1 MSISAKERREIPDS
15 EMGVPGKDKYPL
27 RNPHEIKS
35 ANNLINNGDITPEE
49 KKALAHKIRH
59 RAEEEG
65 MDTSKLH
72 AANKVAGVT
81 EQVPPMSDGT
91 SIGNSPPRT
100 MAPYYDEANEE
111 LAQKLAATSSQM
123 SSGVSMTTEE
133 DDELL
138 SRVSRIGVAQS
149 EAIGKRDMKAEPFL
163 FAQKIVK
170 EISSQVEK
178 DSKPPTGNQNC
189 ELCTWC
195 AEARYR
201 GINALPRPIYSPRDP
216 ALPGNGHHNGEDI
229 VMNPIKE
236 SFKSQRDVIK
246 KVRGNVDSRWY
257 VHVNWKDSTGGHE
270 FLVVNINDYAYIMD
284 AQAGI
289 LKEIDESDST
299 HNYFRD
305 INFKNS
311 YMVRLDTRKFNA
323 ELFNDVNDPSK
334 VLPWN
339 PELDVPYM
347 KEHGMLGD
355 MSDKW
360 TMRPATEADLEF
372 VYFSELETVGENKND
387 PKVQKYIREDAKES
401 LGHTQII
408 IADDSDIG
416 VYQAYATDYYGLR
429 EGKKDWWYL
438 AHIYIKPEYRTLGI
452 GSAIIK
458 RDIAEHDK
466 ILLQVMKS
474 NTRAKKLYE
483 SLGFVVDMENDHG
496 GLVMRLDKS
505 KPIQE
510 SSDPTKLSNKL
521 IPVKDYPFDT
531 VYKGAMGELKT
542 NPLFV
547 TPYKGIASI
556 FAAHDA
562 FVEKLNKMGLRSFNS
577 AYDEWNYPPEKLQDI
592 LKVVHVKIYSYEG
605 KTFEPFEIDA
615 EGFVYTFDVSNLK
628 DKIYRYNWMDP
639 DKEALVANYG
649 QIEMPGAEKVTIHY
663 IVEPVKH
670 IKEGAFQE
678 STNVFESGHFSKY
691 KDDVLGFNDDGMA
704 VMKKCDCGGNISVS
718 MKGEPV
724 YTCESCGKTYG
735 VVAYQEGAFQDLKNG
750 VNPYSDKM
758 VFHVTPEKHADGQV
772 WKPRVP
778 DYLDPYNPEET
789 GFEDNTTPR
798 ICFSTSIEGALNGIT
813 VNLPRQNPDQFDKLY
828 VYIPEKPWKQYKHKT
843 NKELVNDKLVYDA
856 NVTREVWIMEPVR
869 MKLYGVIRVD
879 QVSNV
884 KRKPVVPTSKGEKGD
899 RNYFTYKWHWVVKP
913 KVLAKGTKFDYSPEN
928 VIADLCI
935 DLKKFKY
942 GLIRNGRLQ
951 SGDVSESDYEKYW
964 VFHTGQE
971 VDEAGGGNCYDMV
984 EYEAGYLEA
993 FGVAYKKYFMSSTRP
1008 GDNKAETHTF
1018 VVVPLNGKFIYIE
1031 QAFKRVVDEWGYDRQ
1046 KSFDKLHDL
1055 FDYVAECS
1063 ADFYGSDLNFGVWDY
1078 TDEQFTAGTPMH
1090 DFQNWIYKKCKM
1102 IYDGEVESPNNIKE
1116 EGYEMSTV
1124 PTRFGGNV
1132 YTESAKSKS
1141 KKTVNRGFINTSQYK
1156 PLYMILLSEKD
1167 FIAKVIRKCTNSDWS
1182 HCALSLDAGMNK
1194 IYSFNI
1200 AHSKGSAFKIKP
1212 LGGFSQE
1219 SLFDPGQGDLR
1230 ARIYAVYVP
1239 EAAYERVKDKVDEWV
1254 NNPKSTKYDYMAI
1267 LKRIF
1272 VDDIEKSESNN
1283 KMVCSSF
1290 VNNILALAG
1299 RSMSAKNLPSPQ
1311 DMDDEARVHP
1321 NDCFKIYDG
1330 LARDYDVEKTIE
1342 ILDKN
1347 SKERDSKPFVEWDD
1361 IYGPYRNTN
1370 GVPSRFYQEEDMLTS
1385 KDLEIKVGDL
1395 DLDKDDEPK
1404 SENDEL
1410 PEYLEGRMSD
1420 DDLKKFKETEDMDP
1434 NDVELGQFGSDTG
1447 DVQND
1452 YDPKDVETLM
1462 KLMASEADALGEY
1475 LDAAKETNTDVLRRL
1490 YADIGNEERF
1500 HMEQLLF
1507 AKSELTGEKYVPKD
1521 PEVKKEYEELLEMGM
1536 DEETAMQTAV
1546 DKCHIRVTT
1555 DDDDM
1560 SFEDATKELES
1571 DIKNL
1576 QETFELIEIT
1586 TNMILES
1593 SDRTEM
1599 NGTISMILESAI
1611 FQEEFGTAERTWNI
1625 ATSINPFRLLGNLLG
1640 KAITFIFNTVNKFR
1654 KLFNKFRNR
1663 VNVASNFVKEN
1674 GWAAIFQQGIHL
1686 YFNPTYLNTGG
1697 YTVTPEVYKWQV
1709 LIESLHNK
1717 CVTDLKKRTLVNKN
1731 DPGNMAMT
1739 GLNPIQVTHVSGEQA
1754 QKYQVYKNDPQ
1765 VQTCSRDIPS
1775 GIIILDRLDLMR
1787 TKIPVPAD
1795 EMQKQILFTNLTGYS
1810 EDKNGAAKSSNYVNT
1825 LFALADSW
1833 KKMMA
1838 EMQANLNN
1846 VTDQRNQAAS
1856 QYNKLATKND
1866 IAYKGMKACVDSCSK
1881 FCKCFTSDIQE
1892 IIHVCNRVYGETEA
1906 ADQADIK
1913 NNPQLAARA
1922 QNYTDRVGKYASVN
1936 PGSARRSFFR

>member
-49 KKALAHKIRH
+49 KKALARKIRH

-138 SRVSRIGVAQS
+138 SRVNRIGVAQS
-149 EAIGKRDMKAEPFL
+149 EAIGKREMKAEPFQ

-170 EISSQVEK
+170 EISAQVEK

-189 ELCTWC
+189 QLCTWC

-216 ALPGNGHHNGEDI
+216 ALNIKGETI
-229 VMNPIKE
+229 VMSPVKE
-236 SFKSQRDVIK
+236 SFVSQRDVIK

-284 AQAGI
+284 AQAGL

-299 HNYFRD
+299 HNYFRN

-311 YMVRLDTRKFNA
+311 YMVRLDTRPFNT
-323 ELFNDVNDPSK
+323 ELFNDVNNPAN
-334 VLPWN
+334 VLPWKN
-339 PELDVPYM
+339 SLDIPYM
-347 KEHGMLGD
+347 RDHGMLAPG
-355 MSDKW
+355 
-360 TMRPATEADLEF
+360 
-372 VYFSELETVGENKND
+372 
-387 PKVQKYIREDAKES
+387 
-401 LGHTQII
+401 
-408 IADDSDIG
+408 DDSDPRFRRVLVPSEEGLKYLKEDPELSQYWEDIHKATNGEFLVDRETGEAIG
-416 VYQAYATDYYGLR
+416 HVFVHIY
-429 EGKKDWWYL
+429 KKD
-438 AHIYIKPEYRTLGI
+438 K
-452 GSAIIK
+452 
-458 RDIAEHDK
+458 
-466 ILLQVMKS
+466 
-474 NTRAKKLYE
+474 
-483 SLGFVVDMENDHG
+483 GF
-496 GLVMRLDKS
+496 
-505 KPIQE
+505 I
-510 SSDPTKLSNKL
+510 
-521 IPVKDYPFDT
+521 FD
-531 VYKGAMGELKT
+531 VE
-542 NPLFV
+542 V
-547 TPYKGIASI
+547 TPKYRRQGYGWILIDDAVRRFGGEDLTVDADNTPAINLYLQYGFTIYKKGQWHYDPPKDELWMKYDRS
-556 FAAHDA
+556 
-562 FVEKLNKMGLRSFNS
+562 KL
-577 AYDEWNYPPEKLQDI
+577 
-592 LKVVHVKIYSYEG
+592 
-605 KTFEPFEIDA
+605 T
-615 EGFVYTFDVSNLK
+615 
-628 DKIYRYNWMDP
+628 
-639 DKEALVANYG
+639 
-649 QIEMPGAEKVTIHY
+649 
-663 IVEPVKH
+663 
-670 IKEGAFQE
+670 QE
-678 STNVFESGHFSKY
+678 STNIFESGHFSKY
-691 KDDVLGFNDDGMA
+691 KDNVLGFNDEGMA
-704 VMKKCDCGGNISVS
+704 VMKKCDCGGKISIA

-724 YTCESCGKTYG
+724 YICESCGKYYG
-735 VVAYQEGAFQDLKNG
+735 TVPCNIQEGAFQDLKNG

-843 NKELVNDKLVYDA
+843 NKELVKDKLVYDA

-984 EYEAGYLEA
+984 EYEAGYLEV

-1008 GDNKAETHTF
+1008 GDDKAETHTF

-1102 IYDGEVESPNNIKE
+1102 IYDGEAESPNNIKE

-1124 PTRFGGNV
+1124 PTRFGGSM

-1141 KKTVNRGFINTSQYK
+1141 KKTVNRGFINTAQYK

-1167 FIAKVIRKCTNSDWS
+1167 FVAKVIRKCTKSDWS

-1239 EAAYERVKDKVDEWV
+1239 EAAYERVKDKVNEWI
-1254 NNPKSTKYDYMAI
+1254 NDAKSTRYDYMAI

-1272 VDDIEKSESNN
+1272 VDDIEKGENNN

-1290 VNNILALAG
+1290 VNNVLTLAG
-1299 RSMSAKNLPSPQ
+1299 RSMSEKNLPSPQ

-1361 IYGPYRNTN
+1361 IYGPYHNTN

-1395 DLDKDDEPK
+1395 DLDKDEEPK

-1410 PEYLEGRMSD
+1410 PGYLEGRMSD

-1546 DKCHIRVTT
+1546 DKCHIRVAT

-1686 YFNPTYLNTGG
+1686 YFNPTYLNTGS

-1739 GLNPIQVTHVSGEQA
+1739 GLKPIQVTHVSGEQA

-1892 IIHVCNRVYGETEA
+1892 IIHVCNKVYGETEA

-1913 NNPQLAARA
+1913 NNPQLAVRA
-1922 QNYTDRVGKYASVN
+1922 QNYTDRVGKFASVN
-1936 PGSARRSFFR
+1936 PGSAKRSFFRL